1 MARRSALVTV
11 APVTATAAPRLGARI
26 ALALIALYRGALSP
40 HLGGACRHV
49 PSCSHYAEDAVRQHG
64 AARGLAL
71 AIRRL
76 LRCHPFGTSG
86 YDPVP

>member
-1 MARRSALVTV
+1 VTV
-11 APVTATAAPRLGARI
+11 TPVTAPRERLGVRV
-26 ALALIALYRGALSP
+26 ALALIAVYRGALSS

-49 PSCSHYAEDAVRQHG
+49 PSCSHYAEDAVLKHG
-64 AARGLAL
+64 AARGLVL
-71 AIRRL
+71 VFRRL

>member
-1 MARRSALVTV
+1 
-11 APVTATAAPRLGARI
+11 
-26 ALALIALYRGALSP
+26 
-40 HLGGACRHV
+40 V

>member
-1 MARRSALVTV
+1 MARRSALVIV
-11 APVTATAAPRLGARI
+11 APVSATPAPRLGARI

-71 AIRRL
+71 LFRRL